1 MYQLQLVR
9 MSSSL
14 TLQLAMY
21 NPLIL
26 NTESTSVVEEDQG
39 KYYLRS
45 PNANSLWFGAVV
57 YIDLQKLRK
66 MTRKQHFDFEVFR
79 TIASNHFNLKNSS
92 LRLGIVR
99 WPFHSPSLYQLQLI
113 FSLDLSS
120 YLQCSTRPKSGP
132 ER

>member
-57 YIDLQKLRK
+57 YIDL
-66 MTRKQHFDFEVFR
+66 
-79 TIASNHFNLKNSS
+79 
-92 LRLGIVR
+92 
-99 WPFHSPSLYQLQLI
+99 
-113 FSLDLSS
+113 
-120 YLQCSTRPKSGP
+120 
-132 ER
+132 